1 MAQPARAK
9 IKTKKAKPAAD
20 ATIIYIDSAGK
31 VTATTVDN
39 LADCAFSVTYPAN
52 KTICEIKCIVTF
64 KKSDK
69 EDDYTVS
76 LSS

>member
-9 IKTKKAKPAAD
+9 VKKAKQAD
-20 ATIIYIDSAGK
+20 DPTIIYVDKSGK
-31 VTATTVDN
+31 VTPTTVAN
-39 LADCAFSVTYPAN
+39 QGLCEFSVDYPTGKNIA
-52 KTICEIKCIVTF
+52 EIKCIVTF

>member
-9 IKTKKAKPAAD
+9 IKVKKAKQAEDP
-20 ATIIYIDSAGK
+20 TIIYIDSAGK
-31 VTATTVDN
+31 VTPTSVAN
-39 LADCAFSVTYPAN
+39 LSPCEFSVSYPKDKNIA
-52 KTICEIKCIVTF
+52 EIKCIVTF

>member
-9 IKTKKAKPAAD
+9 VKKAKQAEDP
-20 ATIIYIDSAGK
+20 TIIYIDSAGK

-39 LADCAFSVTYPAN
+39 LADCQFSVTYPAN

>member
-9 IKTKKAKPAAD
+9 IKKAKPAAD
-20 ATIIYIDSAGK
+20 ATLIYINSAGK
-31 VTATTVDN
+31 VTPTTVVN

-52 KTICEIKCIVTF
+52 KTVCEIKCIVTF
-64 KKSDK
+64 KKTDK

>member
-9 IKTKKAKPAAD
+9 VKKAKIAEDP
-20 ATIIYIDSAGK
+20 TIIYVDSAGK
-31 VTATTVDN
+31 VTPTTVSN
-39 LADCAFSVTYPAN
+39 LGLCEFSVSYPPN
-52 KTICEIKCIVTF
+52 KYIADIKCIVTF
-64 KKSDK
+64 RKSEK

>member
-1 MAQPARAK
+1 MAQAA
-9 IKTKKAKPAAD
+9 KAKVKKVRPAED
-20 ATIIYIDSAGK
+20 PTVINIDSAGK
-31 VTATTVDN
+31 VTATTVAN
-39 LADCAFSVTYPAN
+39 EGPCEFNVTYPSGKNIA
-52 KTICEIKCIVTF
+52 EIKCIVTF